1 MVFLKR
7 KRGRKDKKEMLTMY
21 IKNNNQINKTMNP
34 DLSILLIV
42 GMPILLAVI
51 RVVWGDGRSNRPRF

>member
-1 MVFLKR
+1 
-7 KRGRKDKKEMLTMY
+7 MY